1 MAYTSGIFY
10 INFASGSDAARTAL
24 TTCTASNPSG
34 STTRINKTA
43 HGLVTGAIV
52 DLTLFTAWL
61 NSGWK
66 ITVVDADNFDL
77 DAATWQATADASGT
91 VTPRGGS
98 SWTDA
103 WLTTTS
109 GATAARIQAGDYIRC
124 AKTADPVSLGQN
136 ATWTGNSQTVTLT
149 TAVTK
154 KIEDAISG
162 WTAATNVTAGTNASR
177 KLGAT
182 SLQLTPAA
190 GFAGGKMAYK
200 AIAGGGTQDFSAY
213 TRVGLWFR
221 PNTAVGFAANDL
233 RVCLCSDTTGDT
245 IVNALNFPATSA
257 STGWVCLDLDYGGAL
272 SASIQSVAIYSTV
285 DPGTTVITFN
295 NIFASND
302 SSISLK
308 TLIGKTGDVNYNIQ
322 SIDGTTIKIDSNN
335 TSATGR
341 GYSGA
346 TSTEALY
353 YQVPIYSNVTGNLNT
368 INEAGSKSVAINTL
382 SGGWNTS
389 SGLVDGHTCFANNIV
404 GVGNAFSLQTI
415 WRFENFKFAR
425 FASIGTTNVNFIELD
440 NMIFCDGST
449 VVSATAVTGYIFNNC
464 KFLNISNNS
473 VSITGGGNRISN
485 STFSNNIGFGI
496 VVGGGIELISC
507 TFSNNASGAVSA
519 SSASSPFGTGAILMR
534 NCTVS
539 DSSEVTTSTHYPI
552 VYSFDHD
559 NTQGNHWIFHSAA
572 TINWQTTTKQGSD
585 PGSWKTNITSSA
597 RNTYH
602 PIIFK
607 IAEVACADSALVTVK
622 AWVKKDHASNIAA
635 SIYVE
640 DALYNITGVVAAET
654 TKASDTSWEELTL
667 TFTPTEAGVVPIFA
681 KTWYVAGSSNSYV
694 GSITIT
700 QA

>member
-1 MAYTSGIFY
+1 MAYQNGIFY

-24 TTCTASNPSG
+24 TSCTASNPSG
-34 STTRINKTA
+34 SITRINKTA
-43 HGLVTGAIV
+43 HGLVTGAVV

-61 NSGWK
+61 NNAWK
-66 ITVVDADNFDL
+66 VTVVDADNFDL
-77 DAATWQATADASGT
+77 DDATWQATADTSGT
-91 VTPRGGS
+91 VTPRGGM

-109 GATAARIQAGDYIRC
+109 GATAARIQPGDSIRC
-124 AKTADPVSLGQN
+124 AKTADPVSLGQD
-136 ATWTGNSQTVTLT
+136 ATWTDNSQTVTLT

-154 KIEDAISG
+154 KVEDAISG

-200 AIAGGGTQDFSAY
+200 AIAGGGTQDFSSY
-213 TRVGLWFR
+213 TRIGLWFR
-221 PNTAVGFAANDL
+221 PNTAVAFAASDL

-257 STGWVCLDLDYGGAL
+257 STGWVCLDLNYGGAL

-295 NIFASND
+295 NIFASN
-302 SSISLK
+302 SSSLSLK

-346 TSTEALY
+346 TSTETLY

-389 SGLVDGHTCFANNIV
+389 SNLVDGHTCFANDIV
-404 GVGNAFSLQTI
+404 GVGNAVSFLTI
-415 WRFENFKFAR
+415 WRLENFKFAR
-425 FASIGTTNVNFIELD
+425 FNSSGLSSIHFIELD
-440 NMIFCDGST
+440 NIIFCGGST
-449 VVSATAVTGYIFNNC
+449 YVNVSAITGHVYNNC
-464 KFLNISNNS
+464 KFLNSSINGAVLFGAEITISNTS
-473 VSITGGGNRISN
+473 
-485 STFSNNIGFGI
+485 FLNNAGQGI
-496 VVGGGIELISC
+496 VVGGGLEMLSC
-507 TFSNNASGAVSA
+507 TFGNNGSGAISA
-519 SSASSPFGTGAILMR
+519 NVASTLFGTGAILMR

-539 DSSEVTTSTHYPI
+539 DSSEVTTSTAYPV

-597 RNTYH
+597 RNTYN

-607 IAEVACADSALVTVK
+607 IAEVACAASALVTIK
-622 AWVKKDHASNIAA
+622 AWVKKDHATNIAA

-694 GSITIT
+694 GSVTIT